1 MSVSQPSLTMEQQ
14 LFFDVIGERRSVR
27 SYDPEIR
34 ISREELT
41 EVLRQA
47 TLAPSAANLQPSRF
61 LVIDSPE
68 LKQKLLPIA
77 FNQQQVV
84 EASAVIAVLGD
95 LECYKLAE
103 KIYGMTVDAGYMPA
117 ETAKSF
123 VERYTGMYSS
133 LPPEAIREKVYTDG
147 GLVSM
152 QLMLVARAKGYDTVS
167 MGGYDKQKFMEAFRI
182 SKRYVPIMLI
192 AIGKAAKPGHP
203 TVRLAVDDVAFFN
216 EMPKE
221 DLDEITCER

>member
-1 MSVSQPSLTMEQQ
+1 MSVSQPSQTMEQQ
-14 LFFDVIGERRSVR
+14 LFFDVIRERRSVR
-27 SYDPEIR
+27 GYDPEVK

-41 EVLRQA
+41 EILREA
-47 TLAPSAANLQPSRF
+47 TLAPSAANLQPWRF

-95 LECYKLAE
+95 LESIRMAE
-103 KIYGMTVDAGYMPA
+103 KIYGQAVEAGFMPA
-117 ETAKSF
+117 DTAKSF

-133 LPPEAIREKVYTDG
+133 MPPETIRQIVYTDG

-152 QLMLVARAKGYDTVS
+152 QLMLVARAKGYDTVP
-167 MGGYDKQKFMEAFRI
+167 MAGYDKQKFMEAFGV
-182 SKRYVPIMLI
+182 SDRYAPVMLI

-203 TVRLAVDDVAFFN
+203 TTRLPIEDVTFFN
-216 EMPKE
+216 EMPNE
-221 DLDEITCER
+221 

>member
-1 MSVSQPSLTMEQQ
+1 MSVSQPSHTMEHQ
-14 LFFDVIGERRSVR
+14 LFFDVIRERRSVR
-27 SYDPEIR
+27 SYDPEIK

-41 EVLRQA
+41 EILRQA
-47 TLAPSAANLQPSRF
+47 TLAPSAANLQPWRF
-61 LVIDSPE
+61 LVIDAPE

-95 LECYKLAE
+95 LENIRMAE
-103 KIYGMTVDAGYMPA
+103 KIYGQAVDVGFMPA
-117 ETAKSF
+117 DTAKSM

-133 LPPEAIREKVYTDG
+133 MSPEAISQIVYTDG

-152 QLMLVARAKGYDTVS
+152 QLMLVARAKGYDTVP
-167 MGGYDKQKFMEAFRI
+167 MGGYDKAKFVEAFDI
-182 SKRYVPIMLI
+182 PESYAPVMLI
-192 AIGKAAKPGHP
+192 AIGKATKSGHP

-216 EMPKE
+216 EMLKE
-221 DLDEITCER
+221 

>member
-1 MSVSQPSLTMEQQ
+1 MSVSQPSVMMEHQ
-14 LFFDVIGERRSVR
+14 LFFDVIGGRRSVR
-27 SYDPEIR
+27 SYDPEVK

-41 EVLRQA
+41 DILQQA
-47 TLAPSAANLQPSRF
+47 TLAPSAANLQPWRF

-77 FNQQQVV
+77 FNQHQVV

-95 LECYKLAE
+95 LECYTLAE
-103 KIYGMTVDAGYMPA
+103 KIYGMAVEAGYMPA

-133 LPPEAIREKVYTDG
+133 MPPEAIHEKVYTDG

-167 MGGYDKQKFMEAFRI
+167 MGGYDKQKFKEAFRI
-182 SKRYVPIMLI
+182 SERYVPIMLI
-192 AIGKAAKPGHP
+192 AIGKAEKPGHP

-221 DLDEITCER
+221 